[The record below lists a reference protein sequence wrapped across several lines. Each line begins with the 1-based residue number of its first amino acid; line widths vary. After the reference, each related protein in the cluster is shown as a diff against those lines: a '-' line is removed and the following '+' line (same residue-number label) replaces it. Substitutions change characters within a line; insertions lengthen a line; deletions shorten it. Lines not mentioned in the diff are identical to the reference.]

1 MSLRKVISGPAFR
14 AWLPLLV
21 MLVIAGCNTDTY
33 PNSTLE
39 PKTEFTTMIDDVF
52 MTTVKWAVVVFIL
65 VEGALVFAILKF
77 RGKPTDPEPKQTH
90 GNTTVEIVWTIIPA
104 VILALIAVP
113 TIRGIF
119 ATADTPDDALTI
131 EVIGHQWWWEFR
143 YPNEKVV
150 TASELHIPSG
160 RKIALYM
167 KTADVLHSFWSPQ
180 LAAKRDVFP
189 QRHTTLWFTAPDT
202 GVYGGQ
208 CAEFCGIQHA
218 RMGFEIHVDGP
229 EEFDRWVANQQI
241 GSPLINGGQ
250 VTRDTTR
257 SPDSPAQAAQ
267 VARDSVMARGT
278 QTFISGGCIGC
289 HAMVGTPMAGQMG
302 VIGPNLTHVGSRAT
316 LAGGMMPNTD
326 ENLARWLRD
335 PQAVKPG
342 TLMKLPRQLTEDEV
356 QTLVAYL
363 RAHQ

>member
-14 AWLPLLV
+14 AWFPLLV
-21 MLVIAGCNTDTY
+21 MLVLAGCNSEKF
-33 PNSTLE
+33 PNTTLD
-39 PKTEFTTMIDDVF
+39 PKTDLTTMIDDVF

-65 VEGALVFAILKF
+65 VEGALVFAILRF
-77 RGKPTDPEPKQTH
+77 RGKPTDPEPVQTH

-119 ATADTPDDALTI
+119 ATAETPAGSMTI

-143 YPNEKVV
+143 YPDQRVV
-150 TASELHIPSG
+150 TASEMHVPSG
-160 RKIALYM
+160 QKIALFM

-180 LAAKRDVFP
+180 LASKRDVFP
-189 QRHTTLWFTAPDT
+189 KRYTTLWFTAPDT
-202 GVYGGQ
+202 GRYGGQ

-218 RMGFEIHVDGP
+218 RMGFEIHVDTP
-229 EEFDRWVANQQI
+229 EEFAQWVAAQQV
-241 GSPLINGGQ
+241 GSPLVNGGQ
-250 VTRDTTR
+250 VTRDTTVV
-257 SPDSPAQAAQ
+257 PDSAAR
-267 VARDSVMARGT
+267 VARAANDSLMARGA
-278 QTFISGGCIGC
+278 QVFIAGGCIGC

-302 VIGPNLTHVGSRAT
+302 VIGPNLSHVGSRAT
-316 LAGGMMPNTD
+316 LAGAMLPNTD

-335 PQAVKPG
+335 PQEVKPG
-342 TLMKLPRQLTEDEV
+342 TLMKLPRKLAEDEIR
-356 QTLVAYL
+356 TLVAYL

>member
-14 AWLPLLV
+14 AWFPLLV
-21 MLVIAGCNTDTY
+21 MLVVAGCSSEKF
-33 PNSTLE
+33 PNSTLD
-39 PKTEFTTMIDDVF
+39 PKTDFTTMIDDVF
-52 MTTVKWAVVVFIL
+52 MTTVKWAVLVFVL

-77 RGKPTDPEPKQTH
+77 RGKPSDPEPTQTH

-119 ATADTPDDALTI
+119 ATAETPEGSLTI

-143 YPNEKVV
+143 YPDQKVV
-150 TASELHIPSG
+150 TASELHVPSG
-160 RKIALYM
+160 RTIALYM
-167 KTADVLHSFWSPQ
+167 TTADVLHSFWSPQ
-180 LAAKRDVFP
+180 LASKRDVFP
-189 QRHTTLWFTAPDT
+189 NRHTTLWFTAPDT
-202 GVYGGQ
+202 GTFGGQ

-218 RMGFEIHVDGP
+218 RMGLEIHVDTP
-229 EEFDRWVANQQI
+229 DEFEQWVATQQV
-241 GSPLINGGQ
+241 GSPLVNGGQ
-250 VTRDTTR
+250 VTRDTTAA
-257 SPDSPAQAAQ
+257 PDSAIMAGRIAQ
-267 VARDSVMARGT
+267 DSVLAPGARV
-278 QTFISGGCIGC
+278 FIAGGCIAC
-289 HAMVGTPMAGQMG
+289 HAMVGTPMAGQLRM
-302 VIGPNLTHVGSRAT
+302 IGPNLSHVGSRAT
-316 LAGGMMPNTD
+316 LAGAMMPNTE

-342 TLMKLPRQLTEDEV
+342 TLMKLPRKLTEEEV

>member
-14 AWLPLLV
+14 AWFPLLV
-21 MLVIAGCNTDTY
+21 MLVLAGCSSDKY
-33 PNSTLE
+33 PNSTLD

-52 MTTVKWAVVVFIL
+52 MTTFKWAVVVFVL

-77 RGKPTDPEPKQTH
+77 RGKPTDPEPTQTH

-119 ATADTPDDALTI
+119 AAAETPKGSLPI

-143 YPNEKVV
+143 YPDQKVV
-150 TASELHIPSG
+150 TASELHVPSG
-160 RKIALYM
+160 RKITLFM

-180 LAAKRDVFP
+180 LASKRDVFP
-189 QRHTTLWFTAPDT
+189 QRYTTLWFTAPDT
-202 GVYGGQ
+202 GRYGGQ

-218 RMGFEIHVDGP
+218 RMGFEIHVDTP
-229 EEFDRWVANQQI
+229 EEFERWVANQQV

-250 VTRDTTR
+250 VTPDTAPL
-257 SPDSPAQAAQ
+257 PDSAAQATRL
-267 VARDSVMARGT
+267 VRDSLMTRGS
-278 QTFISGGCIGC
+278 QVFISGGCIGC
-289 HAMVGTPMAGQMG
+289 HAMVGTPMAGQVG
-302 VIGPNLTHVGSRAT
+302 VIGPNLSHVGSRAT
-316 LAGGMMPNTD
+316 IAGAMLPNTD
-326 ENLARWLRD
+326 ENLARWLHD

-342 TLMKLPRQLTEDEV
+342 TLMKLPRKLTEDEV
-356 QTLVAYL
+356 QILVAYL

>member
-21 MLVIAGCNTDTY
+21 MLVLAGCNTDTY
-33 PNSTLE
+33 PNSTLN
-39 PKTEFTTMIDDVF
+39 PKTEFTGLIDHVF

-77 RGKPTDPEPKQTH
+77 RGKPTDPEPRQTH

-119 ATADTPDDALTI
+119 VTAETPKDALTV

-143 YPNEKVV
+143 YPDQKVV
-150 TASELHIPSG
+150 TAGELHIPSG
-160 RKIALYM
+160 RKISLFM

-189 QRHTTLWFTAPDT
+189 RRYTTLWFTAPDT

-208 CAEFCGIQHA
+208 CAEFCGVQHA
-218 RMGFEIHVDGP
+218 RMGFEIHVDSP
-229 EEFDRWVANQQI
+229 AEFESWIANQQV
-241 GSPLINGGQ
+241 GSPMINGGQ
-250 VTRDTTR
+250 VAPDSTPAADTAAQAVRATRD
-257 SPDSPAQAAQ
+257 SL
-267 VARDSVMARGT
+267 MARGA
-278 QTFISGGCIGC
+278 QTFVAAGCIGC

-302 VIGPNLTHVGSRAT
+302 VIGPNLSHVGSRRRI
-316 LAGGMMPNTD
+316 AGAMIENTD
-326 ENLARWLRD
+326 ENLARWLHD

-342 TLMKLPRQLTEDEV
+342 TLMKLPRPLTEDEV
-356 QTLVAYL
+356 RTLVAYL

>member
-1 MSLRKVISGPAFR
+1 MSLRKVISGPAIR
-14 AWLPLLV
+14 AWLPLLA
-21 MLVIAGCNTDTY
+21 MLVLAGCSSDQFPNT
-33 PNSTLE
+33 TLD

-52 MTTVKWAVVVFIL
+52 MTTVMWAVVVFIL
-65 VEGALVFAILKF
+65 VEGALVFAILRF
-77 RGKPTDPEPKQTH
+77 RGKPSDPEPVQTH

-119 ATADTPDDALTI
+119 STADTPEGALAV

-143 YPNEKVV
+143 YPGQKVV
-150 TASELHIPSG
+150 TASELHVPAG
-160 RKIALYM
+160 QKVVLYM

-189 QRHTTLWFTAPDT
+189 NRYTTLWFSAPDT
-202 GVYGGQ
+202 GRYGGQ

-218 RMGFEIHVDGP
+218 RMGFEIFVDSP
-229 EEFDRWVANQQI
+229 ADFERWVARQQV
-241 GSPLINGGQ
+241 GSPMINGGQ
-250 VTRDTTR
+250 VVRDTTAAV
-257 SPDSPAQAAQ
+257 DSASLASRGAT
-267 VARDSVMARGT
+267 DSLMARGT
-278 QTFISGGCIGC
+278 QAFIGAGCIGC
-289 HAMVGTPMAGQMG
+289 HAMVGTPMAGQLG
-302 VIGPNLTHVGSRAT
+302 VIGPNLSHVGSRAT
-316 LAGGMMPNTD
+316 LAGAMMPNTD

-342 TLMKLPRQLTEDEV
+342 TLMKLPRKLTEEEI

>member
-21 MLVIAGCNTDTY
+21 MLVLAGCNADTY
-33 PNSTLE
+33 PNSTLD
-39 PKTEFTTMIDDVF
+39 PKTEFTTMIDHVF

-119 ATADTPDDALTI
+119 DTAETPPDAMTV

-143 YPNEKVV
+143 YPDQKVV

-160 RKIALYM
+160 RKITLFM

-189 QRHTTLWFTAPDT
+189 RRYTTLWFTAPDT
-202 GVYGGQ
+202 GVYKGQ
-208 CAEFCGIQHA
+208 CAEFCGTQHA
-218 RMGFEIHVDGP
+218 RMGFEIHVDAP
-229 EEFDRWVANQQI
+229 DEFDRWIANQQV

-250 VTRDTTR
+250 VPADTTR
-257 SPDSPAQAAQ
+257 LADTAAQAAR
-267 VARDSVMARGT
+267 VSRDSLMARGA
-278 QTFISGGCIGC
+278 QTFIAGGCIGC

-302 VIGPNLTHVGSRAT
+302 VIGPNLSHVGSRAT
-316 LAGGMMPNTD
+316 LAGAMMANTD
-326 ENLARWLRD
+326 ENLSRWLHD

-342 TLMKLPRQLTEDEV
+342 TLMKLPRKLTDDEV
-356 QTLVAYL
+356 QILVAYL